1 MDHGLEKLDCR
12 EGETNTIGHHGKK
25 QTKKKGKEPQFL
37 SINLTNKTNQRN
49 TDEMEEEEEEE
60 EGISLQ

>member
-1 MDHGLEKLDCR
+1 M
-12 EGETNTIGHHGKK
+12 GKK

-37 SINLTNKTNQRN
+37 SINLTNKTNQRK
-49 TDEMEEEEEEE
+49 TDEMEEEEEEEE